1 MLTPNIKKKNNYT
14 TTAERNQSQPTIQKT
29 RIREATTNAPH
40 SSPKRTPVGPK
51 HQGLSASSFVA
62 FRCRFFI
69 CLMGDKGSC
78 EGKASRFE
86 MVIFLLAGGKRGG
99 NRKYVSRFTSWN
111 GIQFLCFLLWTC
123 CRRACNMWP
132 HRSLLCT
139 KRLLWVAGADSFGWM
154 F

>member
-1 MLTPNIKKKNNYT
+1 M
-14 TTAERNQSQPTIQKT
+14 
-29 RIREATTNAPH
+29 REATTNAPH
-40 SSPKRTPVGPK
+40 SPPKRTPVGPK

-86 MVIFLLAGGKRGG
+86 MFSAGGKKGG

-111 GIQFLCFLLWTC
+111 GIQFLFYLFVDLLQESLQHLATQIPPVHKEAVVGGWCGHFWLDVLRTVF
-123 CRRACNMWP
+123 RRA
-132 HRSLLCT
+132 
-139 KRLLWVAGADSFGWM
+139 
-154 F
+154 